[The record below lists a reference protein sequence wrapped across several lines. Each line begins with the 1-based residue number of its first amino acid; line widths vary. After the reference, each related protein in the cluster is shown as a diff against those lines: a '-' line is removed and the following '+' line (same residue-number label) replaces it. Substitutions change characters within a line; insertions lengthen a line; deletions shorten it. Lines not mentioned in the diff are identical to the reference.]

1 MLVSLR
7 GDKVNELSTEVKA
20 RETHDKAVN
29 YFKVAEKYTY
39 QFIMEI
45 KKIRD
50 NKYFERLG
58 FDSFNDYAMSEWGVD
73 QYYLSERIKIA
84 ETFNEEEFFGYN
96 QKLGHRKTLLLARMD
111 KPQREQALKKGIP
124 TDSGY
129 KPYSEATQQEINEY
143 RRNAEKAE
151 QRARQAEQQAE
162 AERRERER
170 LEEENERLA
179 NQEPKVIEKVVEDK
193 TKINELTREI
203 NQLKI
208 RIEQESNDAETY
220 RKLRGDIERLSAK
233 KDDMIRRIESAG
245 TIGEFIARVER
256 AFTEDLAPIKYT
268 RAIRETSDSPA
279 VVESVNSIL
288 ETVEEWVAEIRR
300 EVPELKYYTEV
311 IEHE

>member
-1 MLVSLR
+1 M
-7 GDKVNELSTEVKA
+7 
-20 RETHDKAVN
+20 
-29 YFKVAEKYTY
+29 F
-39 QFIMEI
+39 EI
-45 KKIRD
+45 
-50 NKYFERLG
+50 E
-58 FDSFNDYAMSEWGVD
+58 
-73 QYYLSERIKIA
+73 
-84 ETFNEEEFFGYN
+84 
-96 QKLGHRKTLLLARMD
+96 RMD
-111 KPQREQALKKGIP
+111 KEFDYSLVDNETADFLRSCEYEMNGIAEDARIQFGRVLNKAQDRLAKHGYGVFQQWVESGGISLDDAYYYINLNRLSRNLDEQKRDNFLNAPKTLQKEVMKKNAPEELRQKVFDGDIKTNKEYQDLLK
-124 TDSGY
+124 
-129 KPYSEATQQEINEY
+129 ERNE
-143 RRNAEKAE
+143 AE
-151 QRARQAEQQAE
+151 QRAKQAEQQAE

-170 LEEENERLA
+170 LEEENEKLA

-193 TKINELTREI
+193 TKIKELTREI

-208 RIEQESNDAETY
+208 RLEQESDDAETY
-220 RKLRGDIERLSAK
+220 RKLRSDIERLSAK

-279 VVESVNSIL
+279 VIESVNSIL

>member
-1 MLVSLR
+1 M
-7 GDKVNELSTEVKA
+7 NELQNNEFDYSLVDESTAKKLKKYDKQLNQIYQNYTIEVGEVLYNAQQEFANPRDGNFIKWIEYKGFKRQNA
-20 RETHDKAVN
+20 YN
-29 YFKVAEKYTY
+29 YINIY
-39 QFIMEI
+39 
-45 KKIRD
+45 
-50 NKYFERLG
+50 
-58 FDSFNDYAMSEWGVD
+58 
-73 QYYLSERIKIA
+73 
-84 ETFNEEEFFGYN
+84 ETFQSLESNEQKDVFLKQSKSIQIEMSKPSAKEEVN
-96 QKLGHRKTLLLARMD
+96 QAVFDGDIKTHKEYKEMESKLK
-111 KPQREQALKKGIP
+111 
-124 TDSGY
+124 
-129 KPYSEATQQEINEY
+129 
-143 RRNAEKAE
+143 
-151 QRARQAEQQAE
+151 QAEQQAE

-193 TKINELTREI
+193 TKISELTKEI

-208 RIEQESNDAETY
+208 RLEQESNDAETY
-220 RKLRGDIERLSAK
+220 RKLRSDIERLSAK

-279 VVESVNSIL
+279 VIESVNSIL